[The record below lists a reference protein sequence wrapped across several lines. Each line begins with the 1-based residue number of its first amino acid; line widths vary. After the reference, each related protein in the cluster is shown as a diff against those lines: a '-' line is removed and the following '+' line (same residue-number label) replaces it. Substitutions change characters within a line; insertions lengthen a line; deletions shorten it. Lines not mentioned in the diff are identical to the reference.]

1 MEKEVF
7 FEKLIGYINNDS
19 VSERKRI
26 KCDIIK
32 DLHFFVERY
41 VALHRK
47 FNSLLWLNY
56 NHVIQD
62 VDLKGENILIITS
75 DHNVYEIPQSF
86 FLDANE
92 IDLTRRLIKEDIE
105 RTNEEIDRQYYL
117 INYAH
122 NLINEKT
129 ERIKNYEKILKEINK
144 EVCV

>member
-1 MEKEVF
+1 MKKEVF
-7 FEKLIGYINNDS
+7 FEKLIEYINNDS

-26 KCDIIK
+26 KYDIIK
-32 DLHFFVERY
+32 NLHFFVEHY
-41 VALHRK
+41 VELHRK

-62 VDLKGENILIITS
+62 VDLKGENILITTS

-92 IDLTRRLIKEDIE
+92 INLTRQLIKEDIE

-129 ERIKNYEKILKEINK
+129 ERIKNYEKILKEINN